1 MTIPKRTEEIVEEQV
16 QATEPKVASIETKEA
31 SFNSGVES
39 KSRLEELIKWAFKGE
54 EPTTTW
60 E

>member
-1 MTIPKRTEEIVEEQV
+1 MAIPKRTEEIVEDQV
-16 QATEPKVASIETKEA
+16 QSTEPKVASIETKEA
-31 SFNSGVES
+31 SFNSGAES

>member
-1 MTIPKRTEEIVEEQV
+1 MTIPKRTEEIVEDQILS
-16 QATEPKVASIETKEA
+16 TDPKIASIETKEA
-31 SFNSGVES
+31 SFNSGAEK